1 MLFVNVLDS
10 KTTFQVLFGRLE
22 YFVVLLRLICNFAV
36 GFISYVLFSEAYV
49 HSNRVKSKKE

>member
-1 MLFVNVLDS
+1 MNVLDS